1 MYDSLYLKRKRRYLF
16 VVEYSMKLTYR
27 SLPLLLIVSRMSVLF
42 W

>member
-1 MYDSLYLKRKRRYLF
+1 MYASWHFPRKRRYLF

-42 W
+42 